1 MDSVLSQQS
10 HRGRQPRWCCPRCPT
25 ARSRSSTST
34 RRSTPAAAR
43 SGRRPPRCAAPW
55 PAARTPSGTI
65 TGFKG
70 QRYER
75 IKGDLLGYDD
85 QFEDYWAFLEPRLI
99 EAWRLLADDGTLYLH
114 LDYREA
120 HYAKVLLD
128 ALFGRDCFLNELIW
142 AYDYGAKSKNRWPT
156 KHDTILVYVKNPRS
170 YYFDSST
177 VDREP
182 YMAPGL
188 VTPEKVAK
196 GKLPTDVW
204 WHTIVSPT
212 GKEKTGYPTQK
223 PVGILRRMIQASSR
237 EGDWVLDFFAG
248 SGTTGAVAAA
258 LGRKFLLIDQ
268 NPESLAVMHAR
279 LGALPDV
286 DFVDAE
292 QETRLGA

>member
-1 MDSVLSQQS
+1 MPNEWTPTSPSRVIHADNLEVLPGLPDDAFTLIYLDPPFNTGRSQKRQSTTSVRSVAVDGS
-10 HRGRQPRWCCPRCPT
+10 H
-25 ARSRSSTST
+25 
-34 RRSTPAAAR
+34 AA
-43 SGRRPPRCAAPW
+43 
-55 PAARTPSGTI
+55 GTI

-142 AYDYGAKSKNRWPT
+142 AYDYGAKSKNKWPT
-156 KHDTILVYVKNPRS
+156 KHDTILVYVKNPAR
-170 YYFDSST
+170 YYFDSAT

-223 PVGILRRMIQASSR
+223 PIGILRRIIQASSR

-258 LGRKFLLIDQ
+258 LGRRFVLIDQ
-268 NPESLAVMHAR
+268 NPEALAVMRAR
-279 LGALPDV
+279 FESVADVEFLDPD
-286 DFVDAE
+286 A
-292 QETRLGA
+292 